1 MIAAWFTRA
10 RESFW
15 FLPTVLG
22 VVALVAAKSLVAVDR
37 VLAEAGVTDVPMLD
51 TLSAAGSR
59 AVLTAISGSVLTV
72 AATSFSITISVMATT
87 SSVYGPRLVRNFM
100 ADRANQ
106 AVLAAFTG
114 TFLYAL
120 VVLGDIHPDESGEP
134 VPTLAIHAAIVL
146 AVVNVAVLVFF
157 IHHIAQSVQVTT
169 LEQRV
174 RQELETAVDTVFP
187 AEPADHQVPA
197 DHPVHAVAE
206 SAGEPQVRARS
217 TGYVEHVDLAALVRR
232 ARACD
237 GLIELVVGPGDH
249 LVEGEPL
256 ARVRGDVD
264 DLTEAVRSAVV
275 LGPARTPHQDVAFA
289 VQDLTEMAVRALSPG
304 TNDPYTAASALD
316 ALGTALVRVVS
327 RSPAPRGRADA
338 EGTVRLVVPWP
349 TAEELVRSV
358 VTALRT
364 YGLGAPVALDALLRL
379 LDRLEGAAR
388 RPGVRAALRDQ
399 VEVLRA
405 AYLASEPLDVDAAAV
420 MDRLDALR
428 GRLTTAPDPST
439 PAR

>member
-120 VVLGDIHPDESGEP
+120 VVLGDVQDDAAAP
-134 VPTLAIHAAIVL
+134 VPTLAVHVAIVL

-169 LEQRV
+169 HEQRV
-174 RQELETAVDTVFP
+174 RRELEAAVDDVFP
-187 AEPADHQVPA
+187 ADPADHQVA
-197 DHPVHAVAE
+197 AVPE
-206 SAGEPQVRARS
+206 LDGGPQVRARS

-232 ARACD
+232 AGAGEGRV
-237 GLIELVVGPGDH
+237 ELVVGLGDH
-249 LVEGEPL
+249 VIAGEPV

-264 DLTEAVRSAVV
+264 DLAEAVRTAVV
-275 LGPARTPHQDVAFA
+275 LGPARTPHQDVAYA

-304 TNDPYTAASALD
+304 TNDPYTASSALD
-316 ALGTALVRVVS
+316 ALGDGLVRVVS

-405 AYLASEPLDVDAAAV
+405 AYLASEPLDADAAAV
-420 MDRLDALR
+420 LDRLDALR